1 MEAVNEY
8 GNQVLRTPTDLT
20 LYTFPP
26 EDQVYLKTWKTSS
39 WHDQPIPKWNEAHL
53 VTLTTHSALELLGIT
68 LWAHHTQVR
77 RDHKA

>member
-39 WHDQPIPKWNEAHL
+39 PQETLVIIAFAPPPWTHLSQCLQNEGLLFPIYTFRL
-53 VTLTTHSALELLGIT
+53 RI
-68 LWAHHTQVR
+68 
-77 RDHKA
+77 